1 MDIQSVFDGRWNR
14 GASCDESVL
23 SPDDIARMLDNGVRA
38 AAAYAHEHSPFY
50 RRLFGDAGLTP
61 RDITC
66 AADLVRLPLTVKNDL
81 GGHALDFW
89 AVPLD
94 RVVDIATTS
103 GTTGVPTLYP
113 LTLDDMERLALNE
126 YLSFRCAGIVP
137 GDVVLLA
144 VTMDRCF
151 MAGLAYFE
159 GLKRIGATTVRIG
172 SGPPG
177 MLLSFLERL
186 QPTAIVSVPSF
197 LKKVAQYALEHNVSL
212 ADSPVRKLVCIGE
225 PVREKDFGLNGLG
238 RQLTDLWTARL
249 YSTYALTEL
258 ATSFCE
264 CDMGCGG
271 HVHPSLVYVEIL
283 DDAGAPVPDGE
294 TGEIVA
300 TPLGINAMPLLRFGT
315 GDRSFITRDRC
326 ACGRWTPR
334 IGPILGRKSQLMK
347 IKGTSVYPA
356 AVQRILDGM
365 PDIID
370 YVMIVKAPSALS
382 DELTLMVAA
391 KGDPHAARELIE
403 NQLQAELKVKPIVH
417 VTVLSEIEHLQGGH
431 NLRKKRVFI
440 DLRQEVCGESR

>member
-1 MDIQSVFDGRWNR
+1 MLDGRWSK
-14 GASCDESVL
+14 GAACDESAL
-23 SPDDIARMLDNGVRA
+23 SPDDIARMLDTGVLA
-38 AAAYAHEHSPFY
+38 AAAYAYEHSPFY
-50 RRLFGDAGLTP
+50 RRFFVDAELTP
-61 RDITC
+61 GDITC
-66 AADLVRLPLTVKNDL
+66 AADLVRLPLTVKDDL
-81 GGHALDFW
+81 GGPALDFW
-89 AVPLD
+89 AVPLE

-113 LTLDDMERLALNE
+113 LTLKDMQRLALNE
-126 YLSFRCAGIVP
+126 YLSFRCAGLTP
-137 GDVVLLA
+137 NDVVLLA

-159 GLKRIGATTVRIG
+159 GLKWIGATTVRIG

-186 QPTAIVSVPSF
+186 QPTVIVSVPSF
-197 LKKVAQYALEHNVSL
+197 LKKVAQYARDHNVSL
-212 ADSPVRKLVCIGE
+212 ADSPVKKLVCIGE
-225 PVREKDFGLNGLG
+225 PVREKDFSLNSLG

-300 TPLGINAMPLLRFGT
+300 TPLGINAMPLLRFAT
-315 GDRSFITRDRC
+315 GDRSFITRERC

-334 IGPILGRKSQLMK
+334 LGPILGRKSQLMK
-347 IKGTSVYPA
+347 IKGTNVYPA
-356 AVQRILDGM
+356 AVQRILDGI

-370 YVMIVKAPSALS
+370 YVMIVKAPSTLS
-382 DELTLMVAA
+382 DELTLMVAV
-391 KGDPHAARELIE
+391 KGDPSAAREHIE
-403 NQLQAELKVKPIVH
+403 NQLQAELKVKPSVQ
-417 VTVLSEIEHLQGGH
+417 VTALSDVEHLQGVH
-431 NLRKKRVFI
+431 ALRKKRVFI
-440 DLRQEVCGESR
+440 DQRQGGGS